1 MTTKKLSRVAQ
12 LAKDLLQY
20 KAMDVM
26 TLFMAY
32 HAMKKVN
39 KDKYMASGVIVTI
52 QNLSGE
58 TIVGPFMVQDGLSAE
73 TIAAIQADIKA
84 TYDHRLA
91 IHKF

>member
-1 MTTKKLSRVAQ
+1 
-12 LAKDLLQY
+12 
-20 KAMDVM
+20 
-26 TLFMAY
+26 
-32 HAMKKVN
+32 
-39 KDKYMASGVIVTI
+39 MASGVIVTI